1 MGLEHIM
8 QNEMSDRERQVLN
21 DIMSV
26 YMWNLK
32 KSNTKNRVKCS
43 LPGHGAGGIRLMLFK
58 DTNLQQVV
66 NKTKRSNEQYNEYR
80 HYYTIII

>member
-32 KSNTKNRVKCS
+32 KSNTKKQSKMPVTRAWGWGDKIDV
-43 LPGHGAGGIRLMLFK
+43 I
-58 DTNLQQVV
+58 
-66 NKTKRSNEQYNEYR
+66 
-80 HYYTIII
+80 